1 LLKIWSSLVYAHSIY
16 SDKKALLFTDGL
28 FFFPTKQRKDVIM
41 PIKVLIKRRFKEGYV
56 NEINKVIKELRFG
69 AMDQE
74 GYITAETMW
83 DHEDPF
89 RVVIVSNW
97 RSIDHWSKWKN
108 SDLRK
113 SIEQKLI
120 EFTDG
125 EAEYEIFDLG
135 VNPPLDRLKNKP

>member
-1 LLKIWSSLVYAHSIY
+1 
-16 SDKKALLFTDGL
+16 
-28 FFFPTKQRKDVIM
+28 M
-41 PIKVLIKRRFKEGYV
+41 PIKVLIKRRFKERYV

-74 GYITAETMW
+74 GYITGETMW

-97 RSIDHWSKWKN
+97 RSIDHWNKWKN

-120 EFTDG
+120 EFSDG
-125 EAEYEIFDLG
+125 EAEYEIYDLG
-135 VNPPLDRLKNKP
+135 ANPPLERLKIRP